1 MFLARWNRLS
11 NLNRRTIHL
20 GSSPFGASIVT
31 YLGVNIFGD
40 GDWLIWKAWPEF
52 AGAFLYGVL
61 GYGSI
66 AFLVWAVIK
75 GLDYAIRSVYRA
87 GRDEGFAEHQGQAI
101 RDGRKEG
108 MKMVMGEL
116 WRLAEATETK
126 TLLRQVANNNNLNVA
141 AIGGGTTVTARVR
154 LLSPWDT
161 LGKRFADTTAEFR
174 KRFLAE
180 GKDVDKEL
188 DFVLRGAVGVGVAEL
203 ASELERLQELDERR
217 SSSQT

>member
-61 GYGSI
+61 GYASI

-87 GRDEGFAEHQGQAI
+87 GRDEGFAEHQGQVI

-116 WRLAEATETK
+116 
-126 TLLRQVANNNNLNVA
+126 
-141 AIGGGTTVTARVR
+141 
-154 LLSPWDT
+154 
-161 LGKRFADTTAEFR
+161 
-174 KRFLAE
+174 
-180 GKDVDKEL
+180 
-188 DFVLRGAVGVGVAEL
+188 
-203 ASELERLQELDERR
+203 
-217 SSSQT
+217 